1 MSHGRVA
8 KKRYKIIDRSCRDE
22 PAEGCRTG
30 HQKRRPVA
38 RKDRCSN
45 RCQPT
50 DCIPSAKNVGMCH
63 PTKAAQAASQANSGL
78 PRAFTHCVSR
88 RDFHNGRS
96 VCSTKRRG
104 KLCKKEPTGAPS
116 QISRGANVMS
126 SRCCS
131 MWTVSNSWSRAAIG
145 DAIATQMKNSPSK
158 KLKARR
164 AEVIFKA
171 LERRN
176 SQPRRKTK
184 AVKAQI
190 SVRNTDRDVHKP
202 A

>member
-1 MSHGRVA
+1 MSHGNVA
-8 KKRYKIIDRSCRDE
+8 KNRYKIIERFCRVPVE
-22 PAEGCRTG
+22 ASTTG

-50 DCIPSAKNVGMCH
+50 DCVPSAKKVGMCH
-63 PTKAAQAASQANSGL
+63 PTKAAQAASQANLGL
-78 PRAFTHCVSR
+78 PKAFTHHVSA
-88 RDFHNGRS
+88 RDCHIGRS
-96 VCSTKRRG
+96 FSSTNRRG
-104 KLCKKEPTGAPS
+104 KPCNTGPTGAPS

-158 KLKARR
+158 KLKARH

-176 SQPRRKTK
+176 SHPRRKTRAAK
-184 AVKAQI
+184 TKI